1 MNNATMV
8 LHRGGRECN
17 RGELDL
23 IPLPAKTETYQPVSH
38 YELANKLLTI
48 SQDIMTGF
56 TLNKERYGVAREGN
70 QLFGLLQFKNF
81 REDIGLA
88 IGFRN
93 SYDKSMSVGFA
104 CGSSVFV
111 CDNMALTG
119 DIVVMHK
126 HTKSV
131 WEELEEKMVSSCYR
145 AQKNHQQVLVDAE
158 QFKALPMDMDA
169 GFSHLGRLYGHDM
182 IGPRQM
188 TVAKDEWLKPQHEVF
203 APRNGWSLYNAVTA
217 SLKTCAPTD
226 IMEKHIGLH
235 NYFKAM
241 VNPIVA
247 PVIDVT
253 AVEMGLPA
261 MAMA

>member
-1 MNNATMV
+1 MSGATMI
-8 LHRGGRECN
+8 LHRGGKECN

-23 IPLPAKTETYQPVSH
+23 IPLPQKTETYQPVSH

-48 SQDIMTGF
+48 SRDIMSGF
-56 TLNKERYGVAREGN
+56 TLNKEKYGIARDGN
-70 QLFGLLQFKNF
+70 QLFGLLQFKNCH
-81 REDIGLA
+81 EDMGLA

-93 SYDKSMSVGFA
+93 SYDKSMAVGFA

-111 CDNMALTG
+111 CDNLSLTG
-119 DIVVMHK
+119 DIVVMRK

-145 AQKNHQQVLVDAE
+145 AMKNHQQVLVDAE
-158 QFKALPMDMDA
+158 QFRALPMDIDA

-188 TVAKDEWLKPQHEVF
+188 TVAKDQWVKSDHEAF
-203 APRNGWSLYNAVTA
+203 APRNGWSLYNAVTE
-217 SLKTCAPTD
+217 SLKSCAPTD

-235 NYFKAM
+235 NYFKAL
-241 VNPIVA
+241 VA
-247 PVIDVT
+247 PPIDIAIDGVP
-253 AVEMGLPA
+253 VVVQ
-261 MAMA
+261 